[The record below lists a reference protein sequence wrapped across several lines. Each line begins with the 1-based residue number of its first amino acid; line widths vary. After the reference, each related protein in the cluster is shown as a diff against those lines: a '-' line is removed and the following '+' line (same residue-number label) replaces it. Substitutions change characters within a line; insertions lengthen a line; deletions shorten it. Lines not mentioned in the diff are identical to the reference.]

1 MKYLNKFVGLI
12 TGLIYLVVMPIARIA
27 KKHPVAFGLAMIIH
41 IGLVVGLFYANVER
55 WEMPEQKAGAQQSA
69 PTMAVTI
76 DVKVIKAERQ
86 RLVDLEH
93 ARQDK
98 LENVIKRSQEAKIA
112 QEHAEMHRDQAKE
125 EALTAKEQKQLANE
139 ERKVT
144 EAQAVEAAKK
154 RELAEADALE
164 AEEQKQLADEE
175 RKETEVKTAEAEVKT
190 AEAEVKTA
198 EAEVKTAEAEVKT
211 AEAEVKT
218 AEAEAKA
225 REAKQL
231 TEEERKKKEHL
242 EQERTVEAQAFEKDQ
257 EARALTQEI
266 QAEQDQDRILVIEDQ
281 FSKLK
286 NNYIGLIAARVKKEW
301 RYMGAEDHW
310 RCDVHIIQNEYGYV
324 EAVNVQGCTIDDSD
338 KALSFKNSI
347 ERAVYKASPL
357 PMAPD
362 KSVFDTEIIFFFR
375 VN

>member
-12 TGLIYLVVMPIARIA
+12 TGLIYLVTMPIARIA

-86 RLVDLEH
+86 RLVDLEQ

-112 QEHAEMHRDQAKE
+112 QEHAEMHRDVAKE
-125 EALTAKEQKQLANE
+125 EALTAEEQKQLANE

-154 RELAEADALE
+154 KELAEADALE

-198 EAEVKTAEAEVKT
+198 EAEVKTAEAE
-211 AEAEVKT
+211 
-218 AEAEAKA
+218 AKA
-225 REAKQL
+225 REAEEQEELAKQL

-242 EQERTVEAQAFEKDQ
+242 EQERAVEAQAFEKDQ

-310 RCDVHIIQNEYGYV
+310 GCDVHIIQNEYGYV

-338 KALSFKNSI
+338 QAASFKNSI

>member
-12 TGLIYLVVMPIARIA
+12 TGLIYLVAMPIARIA

-86 RLVDLEH
+86 RLVDLEQ

-125 EALTAKEQKQLANE
+125 EALTAEEQKQLANE

-154 RELAEADALE
+154 KELAEADALE

-198 EAEVKTAEAEVKT
+198 EAE
-211 AEAEVKT
+211 
-218 AEAEAKA
+218 AKA
-225 REAKQL
+225 REAEEQ

-242 EQERTVEAQAFEKDQ
+242 EQQRLVEAQAFEKDQ

-286 NNYIGLIAARVKKEW
+286 NNYIGLIDR
-301 RYMGAEDHW
+301 
-310 RCDVHIIQNEYGYV
+310 
-324 EAVNVQGCTIDDSD
+324 
-338 KALSFKNSI
+338 
-347 ERAVYKASPL
+347 
-357 PMAPD
+357 
-362 KSVFDTEIIFFFR
+362 KSV
-375 VN
+375 V